1 MALGILMILFA
12 VMSAASITGLS
23 LMFAVKNERDRR
35 TVFYCMAVWG
45 MFIAAFGAMSLP
57 ANFLAQRASAWGIG
71 ILSLAAIL
79 IHIKAKDKKIYYLAY
94 GLVAVSVIAGVYR
107 IFF

>member
-71 ILSLAAIL
+71 ILSLAAAKSPGL
-79 IHIKAKDKKIYYLAY
+79 NQGSLFPGNVIKSFSNAHTINEFRYL
-94 GLVAVSVIAGVYR
+94 
-107 IFF
+107 